1 MVNKYLLVA
10 FLAVANLFGAY
21 AQVDSKYLT
30 GAVPEVNGRVVITRE
45 IKLPANKTQKEIF
58 SLMEQWANQE
68 YAAGDQSLIKRVL
81 VSSPEEYY
89 IACQGDD
96 YLVFKSAAL
105 VLDRAKMYY
114 QLILRSEKD
123 KCTLEF
129 RNIKYNYQDYDGDVP
144 AEEMITDKIALN
156 KEGTKLSRYYD
167 KFRTFSID
175 RIDEVTENL
184 RSFFVNKFVDTS
196 VASASSAKTI
206 PATTIAV
213 TTAGST
219 TSEIASAVP
228 VAKMEQMAEFNYKLM
243 SVEDLSADILAMF
256 KENWAL
262 VTANVGGDTKILPA
276 AWSGV
281 GNFGGKAVAM
291 SVARTENNAVDTYT
305 ISFYTPIHKGEL
317 DKIEKGQHSNLTS
330 ITTPS
335 GAGAFSEA
343 WMIIECKKV
352 LEQPVTDAMLEG
364 LQSKPWGK
372 VDFDKLLMGEIV
384 NIWAR

>member
-30 GAVPEVNGRVVITRE
+30 GAMPEVNGRVVITRE
-45 IKLPANKTQKEIF
+45 IKLPADKTQQDIF
-58 SLMEQWANQE
+58 SLVEEWANQE
-68 YAAGDQSLIKRVL
+68 YAKDEQQSLIRRVL
-81 VSSPEEYY
+81 LSSPEEYY
-89 IACQGDD
+89 VACQGDD
-96 YLVFKSAAL
+96 YLVFRSSAL

-114 QLILRSEKD
+114 QLIVRAEKN

-144 AEEMITDKIALN
+144 AEEMITDKVALN

-175 RIDEVTENL
+175 RVDEIAENL
-184 RSFFVNKFVDTS
+184 RTFFVNKMVDTS
-196 VASASSAKTI
+196 VASVSESKTI
-206 PATTIAV
+206 STTTIAA
-213 TTAGST
+213 TTVGGSQ
-219 TSEIASAVP
+219 AVP
-228 VAKMEQMAEFNYKLM
+228 VAKQEQMADFNYKLM
-243 SVEDLSADILAMF
+243 SIEELSGDIMAMF

-262 VTANVGGDTKILPA
+262 VIANVGSEIKTLPA

-291 SVARTENNAVDTYT
+291 SVARTDNNTVDTYT

-317 DKIEKGQHSNLTS
+317 DKIEKGQSSNLTP

-335 GAGAFSEA
+335 GASAFSEA

-352 LEQPVTDAMLEG
+352 LDQSVTDAMLEG
-364 LQSKPWGK
+364 LQSKAWSK
-372 VDFDKLLMGEIV
+372 VDFDKLLMGEII